1 MHLEKY
7 FFALTI
13 VTALVLTFFLL
24 QPFGTYLVLA
34 GILTYYLGPLKR
46 YLRRYMRS
54 EALCAAILVVLVV
67 LLVVAPS
74 IYVTTHLVSQVSSAY
89 NDFKEARI
97 GERLGRFVQQKTGRE
112 IEFYRIFLN
121 LLESA
126 RNFLVGSA
134 PNLLGSLTSLVVGLF
149 IMFFVIY
156 YALQESG
163 ELGRR
168 LARLIPLEA
177 GLKDKMLEEIRG
189 VLEGVLYG
197 QVITA
202 VVVGALEGIGFLIFG
217 VGNAIFWAVM
227 MMILSFIPV
236 LGTPLVWVPAGIYL
250 IVEGHLGRGLG
261 LLIYS
266 TIAVVYVDN
275 FLKPRLISDK
285 SRIHPIIILIGV
297 LGGLELFGFIGLVI
311 GPLVLA
317 LLIRMLVFYEEVYL
331 PKQDGAKGDS

>member
-13 VTALVLTFFLL
+13 FAALVLTFFLL

-46 YLRRYMRS
+46 YLRRYMPS
-54 EALCAAILVVLVV
+54 EALCAAILVVLVILV
-67 LLVVAPS
+67 VVAPS
-74 IYVTTHLVSQVSSAY
+74 IYVTSHLVTQVSSAY
-89 NDFKEARI
+89 NDFKDARI
-97 GERLGRFVQQKTGRE
+97 GDRLGRFVQQKTGRD
-112 IEFYRIFLN
+112 IEFHRIFLN

-126 RNFLVGSA
+126 RNFLLGAA
-134 PNLLGSLTSLVVGLF
+134 PNVLGSLTSLVVGLF

-168 LARLIPLEA
+168 LRRLIPLEA

-236 LGTPLVWVPAGIYL
+236 LGTPLIWVPAGIYL
-250 IVEGHLGRGLG
+250 IVEGHLWRGLG
-261 LLIYS
+261 LLVFS
-266 TIAVVYVDN
+266 TVVVVYVDN

-317 LLIRMLVFYEEVYL
+317 LLIRLLVFYEEVYL
-331 PKQDGAKGDS
+331 PKQAGSKADS